1 MTDLFHGTVYD
12 ISKVESLPLLTIPK
26 VHVEICRLLV
36 EWEDSYYCIMP
47 EIFYKEMDKM
57 FEELGANF
65 EDTDDKEKI
74 READNFVTT
83 FTPDN
88 KPIVID

>member
-1 MTDLFHGTVYD
+1 MNIEMTDLFHGTVYD

-47 EIFYKEMDKM
+47 EIFY
-57 FEELGANF
+57 
-65 EDTDDKEKI
+65 
-74 READNFVTT
+74 
-83 FTPDN
+83 
-88 KPIVID
+88 

>member
-1 MTDLFHGTVYD
+1 
-12 ISKVESLPLLTIPK
+12 
-26 VHVEICRLLV
+26 
-36 EWEDSYYCIMP
+36 MP

-57 FEELGANF
+57 FDDLGAKF